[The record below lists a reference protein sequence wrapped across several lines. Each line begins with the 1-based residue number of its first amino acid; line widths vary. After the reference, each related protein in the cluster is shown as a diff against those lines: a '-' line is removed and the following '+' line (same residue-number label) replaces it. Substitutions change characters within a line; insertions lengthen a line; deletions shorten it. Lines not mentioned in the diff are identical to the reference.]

1 MSKQYISLHPST
13 VEDFETVVGR
23 QLNNTGLV
31 YHSVCIKSG
40 SSKGFECFEAVTASG
55 GGVIYLATL
64 IIPFDYMD
72 RNFPVKDL
80 EVEEDHDTSDD
91 AMEEMHQMMTPFGM
105 GAIIKMGKKPPEDD
119 RETLKISKKRLTEKS
134 KEAVCAHFAQQI
146 KLGKVFS
153 KIPAANIV
161 EGHITIRD

>member
-1 MSKQYISLHPST
+1 VSKQYIALFPTT
-13 VEDFETVVGR
+13 VEGFETVMGR
-23 QLNNTGLV
+23 QINNTGLV
-31 YHSVCIKSG
+31 YHSVCIKPG
-40 SSKGFECFEAVTASG
+40 SSKGFECFEAVKES

-64 IIPFDYMD
+64 ILPFDYMD
-72 RNFPVKDL
+72 RNFPVTDL

-91 AMEEMHQMMTPFGM
+91 AMEEMHQMMTPFGL
-105 GAIIKMGKKPPEDD
+105 GAIIKMGKKPPEDE